1 MMKNGLLKA
10 LKSIHTKQHIEAS
23 FDLPE
28 GFKSWG
34 STLVYLINVQDGIR
48 CAGWKIGQNL
58 RVLKI

>member
-23 FDLPE
+23 LDLPE

-34 STLVYLINVQDGIR
+34 SKRVSIENFRFVDSWSRG
-48 CAGWKIGQNL
+48 
-58 RVLKI
+58 RVLAF